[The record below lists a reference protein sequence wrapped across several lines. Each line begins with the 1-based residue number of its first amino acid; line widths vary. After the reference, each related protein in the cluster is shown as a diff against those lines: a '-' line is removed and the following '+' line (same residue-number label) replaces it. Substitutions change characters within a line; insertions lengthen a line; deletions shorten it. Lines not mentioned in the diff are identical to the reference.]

1 MTAGDRRRSVGIL
14 THTAIA
20 DDPRVRRQVEAFS
33 KAGWRVLAFGAKGG
47 RAAPPAG
54 ELLEAHLPSY
64 DRTFRSRLRRLVRL
78 GRLQVQP
85 WAPEA
90 VFWNLPEN
98 YGAILELAEPYR
110 PDLWLANDWTMLP
123 LATRLAERDRTPFI
137 YDTHEFASDE
147 FPENWKWR
155 TFMRPLVSKIEA
167 AGIARAAEITCVS
180 DGIADRLAAVYGLA
194 RRPVVVRNVPRY
206 EEVPFR
212 PCGERIK
219 VLYHGL
225 VMPNRGLEA
234 LIGSVALWRSEFE
247 LTIRGPVSDTYL
259 AELRRLAGA
268 GGVAQRVHFD
278 PPVPFTDLVRAAS
291 TFDIGIFVLSPHSHQ
306 NRYVLPNKL
315 FEYTMAGLCV
325 CVSDLPEMAAVIA
338 HYGQGRLIAG
348 LSATD
353 IATVVNGLDRSAVE
367 EHKRRALAAARE
379 LSWEHEER
387 RMMEIADALTA

>member
-1 MTAGDRRRSVGIL
+1 
-14 THTAIA
+14 
-20 DDPRVRRQVEAFS
+20 
-33 KAGWRVLAFGAKGG
+33 
-47 RAAPPAG
+47 
-54 ELLEAHLPSY
+54 
-64 DRTFRSRLRRLVRL
+64 
-78 GRLQVQP
+78 
-85 WAPEA
+85 
-90 VFWNLPEN
+90 
-98 YGAILELAEPYR
+98 
-110 PDLWLANDWTMLP
+110 
-123 LATRLAERDRTPFI
+123 
-137 YDTHEFASDE
+137 
-147 FPENWKWR
+147 
-155 TFMRPLVSKIEA
+155 MRPLVHKIEA
-167 AGIARAAEITCVS
+167 ASIGRAAEITCVS

-206 EEVPFR
+206 EEMPFR
-212 PCGERIK
+212 PCGDRIK

-234 LIGSVALWRSEFE
+234 LIGSVSLWRDEFE
-247 LTIRGPVSDTYL
+247 LTIRGPVSDAYL
-259 AELRRLAGA
+259 AELRRLAEA
-268 GGVAQRVHFD
+268 GGVTQRVHFD
-278 PPVPFTDLVRAAS
+278 PPVPFTELVRAAS
-291 TFDIGIFVLSPHSHQ
+291 AHDVGIFVLSPHSQQ